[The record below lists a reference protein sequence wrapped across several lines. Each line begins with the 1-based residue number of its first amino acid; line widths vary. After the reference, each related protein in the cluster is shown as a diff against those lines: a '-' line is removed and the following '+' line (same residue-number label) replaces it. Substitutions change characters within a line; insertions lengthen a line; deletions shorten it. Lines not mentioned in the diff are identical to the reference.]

1 MFRGEVKDRN
11 ALKDTE
17 QVILPVNE
25 PFSGFPDA
33 AGSTA
38 TAEGR
43 NVSLLIVSILKTSL
57 SSCKSPASSGSDFE
71 EGSSPPAVIARVF
84 AYLVNVDPISR
95 TMILSLAASGERT
108 GRWMNCAVFGR

>member
-17 QVILPVNE
+17 QVTLPVNE

-33 AGSTA
+33 A

-84 AYLVNVDPISR
+84 AYLVNVDPISP